1 MQKIKKYLSSK
12 HVSFDG
18 LRWLWRL
25 ISPYRGKLFGLILL
39 RCFLIVI
46 GVGSAVVNKY
56 LVDLATAY
64 LDVTGIIILMI
75 ACSGMNLLG
84 SMLLSVFVVRFTE
97 RLSIHIRSSMY
108 TRILKSVWIER
119 SRQHSEGLLSRLTS
133 DVSQVSD
140 GVVNV
145 STGLTATALQFV
157 LAFVLLY
164 IFDPSIALFALL
176 SVPFIAF
183 VSLVMGIK
191 LKRIHMQLQQ
201 AEADYRIYLQ
211 EQLSHADVVK
221 AFQYEEKSQAVL
233 AQLQKRRM
241 DLVIKKSRYNIGMR
255 FGVNCA
261 FMSAYLFAFITG
273 ALKVASN
280 TISYGTMTAFLSL
293 VNQVQSPVLSLSRI
307 FSQMIAVFASA
318 ARIREIADMTQE
330 EDFAERIDCS
340 SEVGI
345 SAKQIAFAYNEDNI
359 ILRDFSFEIPP
370 KSITAI
376 MGHSGVG
383 KTTLVRLLLGFLQP
397 TEGTIV
403 FTDGSKRYPCSERTR
418 SLISYVPQGNTL
430 FSGTIAENLQLG
442 CPDATDSQMMEALH
456 MACADAFVM
465 ALPDGLQTCIGEKGH
480 GISEGQAQRIAIARA
495 FLRSSPILILDEAT
509 SALDEQTELQILM
522 QIKKKYREKTCLV
535 ISHRSAIT
543 EFADQIINISEGVP
557 RRIKNR
563 QRRS

>member
-1 MQKIKKYLSSK
+1 MQKIKKYLNSK
-12 HVSFDG
+12 HVSFDE

-25 ISPYRGKLFGLILL
+25 ISPYRGKMFCLILL

-64 LDVTGIIILMI
+64 LDVTGIIILMV

-84 SMLLSVFVVRFTE
+84 GMLMSLFVVRFTE
-97 RLSIHIRSSMY
+97 RMSIHIRASLY
-108 TRILKSVWIER
+108 TRMLKSVWMER
-119 SRQHSEGLLSRLTS
+119 SRHHSEGLLTRLTS

-140 GVVNV
+140 GIVNV
-145 STGLTATALQFV
+145 SLGLIATALQFV

-164 IFDPSIALFALL
+164 TFDVSIALFALF

-183 VSLVMGIK
+183 VSLVMGIR
-191 LKRIHMQLQQ
+191 LKYIQMQLQQ

-221 AFQYEEKSQAVL
+221 AFQYEEESQATL
-233 AQLQKRRM
+233 ARFQKRRM
-241 DLVIKKSRYNIGMR
+241 DLIIKKSRYNIGMR

-280 TISYGTMTAFLSL
+280 TISYGTMTVFLSL

-307 FSQMIAVFASA
+307 FSQMIAVFASS
-318 ARIREIADMTQE
+318 ARIREIADMKQE
-330 EDFAERIDCS
+330 EGFAEELSCRS
-340 SEVGI
+340 KVGI
-345 SAKQIAFAYNEDNI
+345 SANQIAFAYNEDNMI
-359 ILRDFSFEIPP
+359 FKNLSFEIPP
-370 KSITAI
+370 KSMTVI

-397 TEGTIV
+397 TKGTIV
-403 FTDGSKRYPCSERTR
+403 FTDGSERYPCSERTR

-430 FSGTIAENLQLG
+430 FSGTIAENLQFG
-442 CPDATDSQMMEALH
+442 CHDATDAQMMEALH
-456 MACADAFVM
+456 MACADVFVM

-495 FLRSSPILILDEAT
+495 FLRPSPILILDEAT
-509 SALDEQTELQILM
+509 SALDEQTERQILM
-522 QIKKKYREKTCLV
+522 QIKKKHWEKTCLV
-535 ISHRSAIT
+535 ISHRIAIT
-543 EFADQIINISEGVP
+543 EFADQIL
-557 RRIKNR
+557 RIC
-563 QRRS
+563 

>member
-1 MQKIKKYLSSK
+1 MQKIKKYLYSK
-12 HVSFDG
+12 HVSFDEF
-18 LRWLWRL
+18 RWLLRL
-25 ISPYRGKLFGLILL
+25 ISPYRGKLFCLILL

-56 LVDLATAY
+56 MVDLATAY
-64 LDVTGIIILMI
+64 LDVTGIIILMVV
-75 ACSGMNLLG
+75 CSGINLLG
-84 SMLLSVFVVRFTE
+84 SMLLSVLAIRFTE
-97 RLSIHIRSSMY
+97 RLSIHIRTSMY
-108 TRILKSVWIER
+108 SHILNSVWIER
-119 SRQHSEGLLSRLTS
+119 SQQHSEGLLTRLTS

-145 STGLTATALQFV
+145 STGLTATVFQFV

-164 IFDPSIALFALL
+164 IFDASIALFALL

-211 EQLSHADVVK
+211 EQISHADVVK
-221 AFQYEEKSQAVL
+221 AFQYEEESQAAL

-241 DLVIKKSRYNIGMR
+241 ELVIKKSRYNIGMR

-307 FSQMIAVFASA
+307 FSQVIAVFASA

-330 EDFAERIDCS
+330 DFEEKLSCS

-345 SAKQIAFAYNEDNI
+345 LANQIAFAYNEDNI
-359 ILRDFSFEIPP
+359 ILKDLSFELPP

-376 MGHSGVG
+376 MGHSGAG

-397 TEGTIV
+397 TEGSIV
-403 FTDGSKRYPCSERTR
+403 YTDGSERYSCSERTR

-430 FSGTIAENLQLG
+430 FSGTIAENLRLG

-456 MACADAFVM
+456 MACADVFVM

-480 GISEGQAQRIAIARA
+480 GLSEGQAQRIAIARA
-495 FLRSSPILILDEAT
+495 FLRPSPILILDEAT

-522 QIKKKYREKTCLV
+522 QIKKQYLEKTCLV

-543 EFADQIINISEGVP
+543 EFADQIINLC
-557 RRIKNR
+557 
-563 QRRS
+563 